1 MPSMSE
7 PHKPTEQERQDAIK
21 ILAEKYHITN
31 LNKVNRDGETP
42 LMSAAWDEENLDV
55 MRLLITAGADVNMV
69 DELGESAL
77 STACNE
83 GNTEAAKLLVGAGAD
98 VNVANDEGHTSL
110 MSAAMWSDAELVE
123 ILLKAGANLDAA
135 DDEGYTALDWAK
147 DARAAECVRILRAAG
162 CKSHQKESP
171 LLIAA
176 MEKDAEAV
184 KRLLSEAKKPSKED
198 IHKAAACACSE
209 GAKDIFAL
217 LVPHIGR
224 GRIRTMLLDD
234 AAAAGDADILKMM
247 LKLGTEPNGMDAVKA
262 KSSEKEPWFAE
273 EVTESVSP
281 LINAVVAGCPEC
293 VRLLLEYGAVPDLES
308 DNGTTPLALA
318 EDLGQEEC
326 AELIREAL
334 KK

>member
-7 PHKPTEQERQDAIK
+7 PHKPTGQERQDAIK

-55 MRLLITAGADVNMV
+55 MRLLITAGADVNLV
-69 DELGESAL
+69 DESGESAL

-83 GNTEAAKLLVGAGAD
+83 GNTEAAKLLVEAGAD

-110 MSAAMWSDAELVE
+110 MSAVMWSDAELVE

-162 CKSHQKESP
+162 CKSHQKASP
-171 LLIAA
+171 LLTAA
-176 MEKDAEAV
+176 MEKDAAAV
-184 KRLLSEAKKPSKED
+184 KKLLSAAKKPSKED
-198 IHKAAACACSE
+198 IHKAADYACSE
-209 GAKDIFAL
+209 GLTDLFAL
-217 LVPHIGR
+217 LAPHIGK
-224 GRIRTMLLDD
+224 GRIRTILLDD
-234 AAAAGDADILKMM
+234 AAAGGQADIVKMM
-247 LKLGTEPNGMDAVKA
+247 LELGADPNGMDAVKA

-281 LINAVVAGCPEC
+281 LINAVVAGSPEC
-293 VRLLLEYGAVPDLES
+293 VRLLLEYGAVPDLED

-318 EDLGQEEC
+318 EEMGQEEC

-334 KK
+334 KE

>member
-1 MPSMSE
+1 MSE
-7 PHKPTEQERQDAIK
+7 PLKPTGQERQDAIK

-135 DDEGYTALDWAK
+135 DDDGYTALNAN
-147 DARAAECVRILRAAG
+147 A
-162 CKSHQKESP
+162 SQ
-171 LLIAA
+171 
-176 MEKDAEAV
+176 
-184 KRLLSEAKKPSKED
+184 
-198 IHKAAACACSE
+198 
-209 GAKDIFAL
+209 
-217 LVPHIGR
+217 
-224 GRIRTMLLDD
+224 
-234 AAAAGDADILKMM
+234 
-247 LKLGTEPNGMDAVKA
+247 
-262 KSSEKEPWFAE
+262 KEPWFAE
-273 EVTESVSP
+273 DETECVPP
-281 LINAVVAGCPEC
+281 LINALISGSPEC

-318 EDLGQEEC
+318 EEMGQEEC